1 MKFTL
6 SWLKDH
12 LDTDASLGEIV
23 ERLTAIGLEV
33 ESVDDKAGLKPFVI
47 ARVLTAE
54 KHPDA
59 DKLRVLSVDIGK
71 GKPPIQVVCGA
82 PNARAGLVGAFAAP
96 GTYVPGID
104 VTLSVGKIRGVESHG
119 MMCSERE
126 LELSDEHDGIIDLPE
141 DAPVGASFAAW
152 AHLDDPV
159 IEINLTPNRP
169 DATSVHGIAR
179 DLAAAGLGRLKLNP
193 VMPHTGFG
201 PCPVTVSLD
210 FGDTDPLC
218 RGFALRL
225 VRGVTNGPSPKWLQR
240 RLIAIGLR
248 PINALVDITNY
259 ITFDRGRPLHV
270 FDAGKVAGDLVVR
283 RANAGEKVLALDG
296 REYELTPEMCVIADD
311 KGVESIAGIMGG
323 EHSGCDEAT
332 TDVLIESAL
341 WEPLNIARTGRTLGI
356 ITDARYR
363 FERGVDPEFM
373 VPGLELATKMVLEL
387 CGGDPSED
395 LVVGYAGHTPEIV
408 EFPISEVKRLT
419 GVSVAEDEARSILGR
434 LGFGVADA
442 VETEVFGSGP
452 PTGTIGYVTEEHQRT
467 TPRPGVLSVTVP
479 SWRPDVEGKADLV
492 EEVMRIHG
500 VDNILPQPLGGH
512 DAVNG
517 RILTTLQVRTRAAK
531 RALAV
536 RGMMEAVTWSFVP
549 AKHAEA
555 FGGGSAALKL
565 ANPIAADMSD
575 MRPSLLPGLVAAAQR
590 NADRGIGDVAL
601 FEVSGTYEGDTPQT
615 QRRVAAGVRRGTARL
630 DGSGRHWSGN
640 SGAVGVYDAKA
651 DAFAALE
658 ACGAPVDKLQVE
670 AGGPAWYHPGRSGT
684 IKLGP
689 KTVLGTFGEF
699 HPKTLETLDAS
710 GPLCGF
716 EVYVDAIPEP
726 KAKPT
731 RTKPRLDLSAF
742 QLVRRDFAFVVD
754 RAVEAGTILRAATAA
769 DRKLIAGVSVFDIF
783 EGASLGEGKKSVAI
797 EVAIQPVDKTLTDE
811 DFEALACKIIDNV
824 KKQTGGVLRG

>member
-12 LDTDASLGEIV
+12 LDTDASLAEIV

-47 ARVLTAE
+47 AKVLTAE

-59 DKLRVLSVDIGK
+59 DKLRVLTVDTGTGK
-71 GKPPIQVVCGA
+71 PIQVVCGA

-104 VTLSVGKIRGVESHG
+104 VTLAVGKIRGVESHG

-126 LELSDEHDGIIDLPE
+126 LQLSDEHDGIIDLPE
-141 DAPVGASFAAW
+141 DAPVGTSFAAW

-169 DATSVHGIAR
+169 DATGVHGIAR
-179 DLAAAGLGRLKLNP
+179 DLAAAGVGRLKDGAVEP
-193 VMPHTGFG
+193 VAGSG
-201 PCPVTVSLD
+201 PTPVTVSLD

-225 VRGVTNGPSPKWLQR
+225 VRGVSNGPSPKWLQR

-259 ITFDRGRPLHV
+259 LTFDRGRPLHV
-270 FDAGKVAGDLVVR
+270 FDASKVAGDLVVR
-283 RANAGEKVLALDG
+283 RAKQGETVLALDG
-296 REYELTPEMCVIADD
+296 REYALTPEMCVIADD

-323 EHSGCDEAT
+323 EHSGCDAAT

-341 WEPLNIARTGRTLGI
+341 WEPLNIARTGRALGI

-373 VPGLELATKMVLEL
+373 VPGLELATRMVLDF
-387 CGGDPSED
+387 CGGTPTETE
-395 LVVGYAGHTPEIV
+395 VVGYGGHQAKV
-408 EFPISEVKRLT
+408 VAFPVSEVKRLT
-419 GVSVAEDEARSILGR
+419 GIRVAEEEARSILGR

-467 TPRPGVLSVTVP
+467 TVRPGVLSVTVP

-500 VDNILPQPLGGH
+500 VDNILPQPLGSH

-536 RGMMEAVTWSFVP
+536 RGMMEAVTWSFIP

-601 FEVSGTYEGDTPQT
+601 FEVSGTYEGDTPEA

-630 DGSGRHWSGN
+630 DGAGRHWAGN
-640 SGAVGVYDAKA
+640 AGAVGVYDAKA

-710 GPLCGF
+710 GPICGF

-811 DFEALACKIIDNV
+811 DFEALAGKIVDNV